1 MRMVSVAVLAA
12 FSGAMAGSVTAPNS
26 VGLGYIAEDLF
37 GLRYERSISDWF
49 SAGVLI
55 ASSGDIDFGGMQVIL
70 TGPSSRFRIRPALGA
85 CMVRGRVED
94 DPESPWYGFIWPS
107 VGFEQIIGRFSGA
120 ADIGMIYGDAGEED
134 GEVYPVLTAAV
145 MYRF

>member
-1 MRMVSVAVLAA
+1 MLSLVSLAA
-12 FSGAMAGSVTAPNS
+12 VSCAMAGLPSAPNS
-26 VGLGYIAEDLF
+26 LGLGYIAEDLF
-37 GLRYERSISDWF
+37 GLRYERAISGWF
-49 SAGVLI
+49 SAVILA

-107 VGFEQIIGRFSGA
+107 VGFEQMFSRFSA
-120 ADIGMIYGDAGEED
+120 TADIGMIYGDAGEED
-134 GEVYPVLTAAV
+134 GEVYPVLTASV